1 MKEKISLPLDGVIHG
16 LTWVWVWPNSKENY
30 KNNIIKSELYRFFS
44 TSNKYYISEQIYL
57 NIVNKITSRFTR
69 YQLNELKNYMI
80 TGVFKSRTLTKK
92 SFIDLFLLMN
102 YPKNIELEQYE
113 FPWEHVSDFYGEGY
127 Y

>member
-1 MKEKISLPLDGVIHG
+1 
-16 LTWVWVWPNSKENY
+16 
-30 KNNIIKSELYRFFS
+30 
-44 TSNKYYISEQIYL
+44 
-57 NIVNKITSRFTR
+57 VNKITSRFTR

-113 FPWEHVSDFYGEGY
+113 FP
-127 Y
+127 